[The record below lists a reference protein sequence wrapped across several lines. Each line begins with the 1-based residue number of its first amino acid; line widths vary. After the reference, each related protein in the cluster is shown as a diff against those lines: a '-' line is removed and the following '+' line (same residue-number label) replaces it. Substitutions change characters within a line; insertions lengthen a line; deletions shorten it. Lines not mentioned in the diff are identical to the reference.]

1 MAFIRLF
8 AAALVFLAA
17 APASAAII
25 TATELGDTSG
35 NDNSSGDKLTPVND
49 LLASLGYGPVDLYLG
64 KLEEDG
70 GAESGAVSSSS
81 FSILNYSKPDGTFT
95 FDLPDGYVL
104 THFTAKA
111 GNGFAVF
118 LMDEIVNAGTVDFDT
133 SFTRSGLSHLSFFG
147 TQFSDVAQVPLPAA
161 AGLFAA
167 GILLLAGRK
176 LR

>member
-1 MAFIRLF
+1 MALFRFF
-8 AAALVFLAA
+8 AAALIMMTA

-25 TATELGDTSG
+25 TATELGDTRG
-35 NDNSSGDKLTPVND
+35 NDNRRGDKLAPVND

-64 KLEEDG
+64 KLEEEG
-70 GAESGAVSSSS
+70 GGESGAVDMSA
-81 FSILNYSKPDGTFT
+81 FSITGYSKPNGTFT
-95 FDLPDGYVL
+95 FDLPDGFVL

-118 LMDEIVNAGTVDFDT
+118 LMDEVVNAGTVDFDT
-133 SFTRSGLSHLSFFG
+133 GFTRSGLSHLSFFG